1 MFKCTFTVIN
11 RQPPPGFFEITANR
25 VWVTDVYEGVYFND
39 FIKSGL
45 AVDIYKRIIMSGMIY
60 SSWRFRRFDRFCIT
74 VNSDELIDFS
84 K

>member
-1 MFKCTFTVIN
+1 MFKYTFTVIN
-11 RQPPPGFFEITANR
+11 RQPSPGFFEITPNR

-45 AVDIYKRIIMSGMIY
+45 AVDIHKRIIMNGLIY
-60 SSWRFRRFDRFCIT
+60 SSWRFRRFDRLCIT
-74 VNSDELIDFS
+74 VNSDEVIDFS